1 MLYHNEFYLFITFFI
16 ELVGLVLYNPVLY
29 KMSRLFKFIIKILRI
44 GMYNLML
51 ISMQQTYL
59 FNFFWKRIY
68 MICILTR
75 FFCFPDYPQKD
86 GCGLSNIGWFSKFS
100 SFPKNGLKETE
111 LIFLSGISTFILI
124 FPQQSTASH
133 YPPPPHITCCN

>member
-29 KMSRLFKFIIKILRI
+29 KMSRLFKFILKILRI

-59 FNFFWKRIY
+59 FKFFWKRIY
-68 MICILTR
+68 MIWGGVG
-75 FFCFPDYPQKD
+75 D
-86 GCGLSNIGWFSKFS
+86 
-100 SFPKNGLKETE
+100 KN
-111 LIFLSGISTFILI
+111 FILGESQNMYNHI
-124 FPQQSTASH
+124 FPNGQMQTL
-133 YPPPPHITCCN
+133 T

>member
-16 ELVGLVLYNPVLY
+16 ELVGLVLYNHVLY

-59 FNFFWKRIY
+59 FKKNWKRIY
-68 MICILTR
+68 MIC
-75 FFCFPDYPQKD
+75 
-86 GCGLSNIGWFSKFS
+86 
-100 SFPKNGLKETE
+100 
-111 LIFLSGISTFILI
+111 
-124 FPQQSTASH
+124 TAGDALAKV
-133 YPPPPHITCCN
+133 I